1 MLLAPDGTEHA
12 VLQVH
17 ASNGQ
22 YEAALQSCFSAAPD
36 NGASHMHSPAA
47 GLSGQMEVADAV
59 LRLVADNAATP
70 SIRCAHGGLL
80 HACLL
85 ATMGAM

>member
-1 MLLAPDGTEHA
+1 MSLVCDRLWYA

-22 YEAALQSCFSAAPD
+22 YETALESCFNAVPDSGGGQVPSA
-36 NGASHMHSPAA
+36 AA
-47 GLSGQMEVADAV
+47 GLSAQMEVSDAV

-70 SIRCAHGGLL
+70 SIRCEIL
-80 HACLL
+80 HACLPQW
-85 ATMGAM
+85 GGCI